1 MKINERNLRFNR
13 RLMVFTALCGAAI
26 GIISAETVPIHFGN
40 DVWKTL
46 WGLANAFF
54 LHSVLFHALKRDKYG
69 K

>member
-13 RLMVFTALCGAAI
+13 RLMVLTALLGVVV

-40 DVWKTL
+40 DVWKAL

-54 LHSVLFHALKRDKYG
+54 LHSVLFHMLKKDRYG
-69 K
+69 D